1 MGKPTGFMEYQRK
14 TGNTVAP
21 LERIK
26 NFKEFH
32 LQLPKKEQQMQ
43 AARCMACGVPFCQ
56 AGTMIAGMASGCPLQ
71 NLVPEWNDLV
81 YLGNYEQAYRRLTKT
96 NCFPE
101 FTSRVCPALCEA
113 ACTCNVNGDPV
124 CTKENERA
132 IIENAWATG
141 LITPQPPKVR
151 TGKRVAVVGSGPSGL
166 AAAMQLNRR
175 GHSVTVFERRD
186 RVGGLLRYGIP
197 NMKLDKSVIDRRV
210 DLMKAEGIEFVTNA
224 DIGKD
229 VKADKL
235 LKEFDRVLLCCGA
248 AAAGCLLTP
257 WILRA
262 TAVPSSIFE
271 ITGVYLRIT
280 FLGAPFT
287 FFYNALA
294 AGLKSVG
301 DSKTPLYFLIL
312 TSALNIG
319 LDLLFI
325 VPFKMGILG
334 AALATDISQA
344 ISGVVSFGFLCR
356 KFEVLHMQK
365 GELAFS
371 KRACIRLMGIGV
383 PMGLQCSITAIGSVI
398 MQWAVNVLGSTA
410 VAAVTAAGKTQSLLT
425 VPMESVGT
433 AMATYAGQNLGASRM
448 DRVRQGVNSAML
460 IILIYGVASAFVL
473 HFTDVQIMGLF
484 LDTAKEVDIVAMGRE
499 YLFWNSVFFV
509 PLGALIVWRYSI
521 QGLGFS
527 SLAMLA
533 GVAEMVARTAVA
545 IVLVPILGYFGAEL
559 SNPAAWIAACL
570 FLYPAYRWTCRQLD
584 NRLLTARL
592 HIQGDHAETV
602 L

>member
-1 MGKPTGFMEYQRK
+1 MHVYNRVGKIMTKDLTSGSPLKVILLFSLPLVLGNLFQQFYALADTIIVGRFCGVSALASVGATGSVNYLILGFVIGVCNGFAIPIAQLFGARDYKDLRRHVANAAWLCMAASVVL
-14 TGNTVAP
+14 TISTVA
-21 LERIK
+21 
-26 NFKEFH
+26 
-32 LQLPKKEQQMQ
+32 
-43 AARCMACGVPFCQ
+43 
-56 AGTMIAGMASGCPLQ
+56 
-71 NLVPEWNDLV
+71 
-81 YLGNYEQAYRRLTKT
+81 LTR
-96 NCFPE
+96 PM
-101 FTSRVCPALCEA
+101 
-113 ACTCNVNGDPV
+113 
-124 CTKENERA
+124 
-132 IIENAWATG
+132 
-141 LITPQPPKVR
+141 
-151 TGKRVAVVGSGPSGL
+151 
-166 AAAMQLNRR
+166 MQLMQTPDDIID
-175 GHSVTVFERRD
+175 GAVIYIGWIFA
-186 RVGGLLRYGIP
+186 GIP
-197 NMKLDKSVIDRRV
+197 FIFLYNMV
-210 DLMKAEGIEFVTNA
+210 
-224 DIGKD
+224 
-229 VKADKL
+229 
-235 LKEFDRVLLCCGA
+235 A
-248 AAAGCLLTP
+248 A
-257 WILRA
+257 IMRA
-262 TAVPSSIFE
+262 
-271 ITGVYLRIT
+271 L
-280 FLGAPFT
+280 
-287 FFYNALA
+287 
-294 AGLKSVG
+294 G

-325 VPFKMGILG
+325 VPFHFGVLG
-334 AALATDISQA
+334 AALATDISQV
-344 ISGVVSFGFLCR
+344 ISGVLSFIYLRR
-356 KFEVLHMQK
+356 KFDVLKMEK
-365 GELAFS
+365 DDLAFS
-371 KRACIRLMGIGV
+371 KKASIRLLGIGV

-410 VAAVTAAGKTQSLLT
+410 VAAVTAAGKTQGLLT

-584 NRLLTARL
+584 NRLLAAKL

>member
-1 MGKPTGFMEYQRK
+1 MTKDLTSGSPLKVILLFSLPLVLGNLFQQFYALADTIIVGRFCGVSALASVGATGSVNYLILGFVIGVCNGFAIPIAQLFGARDYKDLRRHVANAAWLCMAASVVL
-14 TGNTVAP
+14 TISTVA
-21 LERIK
+21 
-26 NFKEFH
+26 
-32 LQLPKKEQQMQ
+32 
-43 AARCMACGVPFCQ
+43 
-56 AGTMIAGMASGCPLQ
+56 
-71 NLVPEWNDLV
+71 
-81 YLGNYEQAYRRLTKT
+81 LTR
-96 NCFPE
+96 PM
-101 FTSRVCPALCEA
+101 
-113 ACTCNVNGDPV
+113 
-124 CTKENERA
+124 
-132 IIENAWATG
+132 
-141 LITPQPPKVR
+141 
-151 TGKRVAVVGSGPSGL
+151 
-166 AAAMQLNRR
+166 MQLMQTPDDIID
-175 GHSVTVFERRD
+175 GAVIYIGWIFA
-186 RVGGLLRYGIP
+186 GIP
-197 NMKLDKSVIDRRV
+197 FIFLYNMV
-210 DLMKAEGIEFVTNA
+210 
-224 DIGKD
+224 
-229 VKADKL
+229 
-235 LKEFDRVLLCCGA
+235 A
-248 AAAGCLLTP
+248 A
-257 WILRA
+257 I
-262 TAVPSSIFE
+262 
-271 ITGVYLRIT
+271 
-280 FLGAPFT
+280 
-287 FFYNALA
+287 
-294 AGLKSVG
+294 
-301 DSKTPLYFLIL
+301 KTPLYFLIL

-325 VPFKMGILG
+325 VPFHFGVLG
-334 AALATDISQA
+334 AALATDISQV
-344 ISGVVSFGFLCR
+344 ISGVLSFIYLRR
-356 KFEVLHMQK
+356 KFDVLKMEK
-365 GELAFS
+365 DDLAFS
-371 KRACIRLMGIGV
+371 KKASIRLLGIGV

-410 VAAVTAAGKTQSLLT
+410 VAAVTAAGKTQGLLT

-584 NRLLTARL
+584 NRLLAARL

>member
-1 MGKPTGFMEYQRK
+1 MTKDLTSGSPLKVILLFSLPLVLGNLFQQFYALADTIIVGRFCGVSALASVGATGSVNYLILGFVIGVCNGFAIPIAQLFGARDYSDLRRHVANAAWLCIAASVVL
-14 TGNTVAP
+14 TISTVA
-21 LERIK
+21 
-26 NFKEFH
+26 
-32 LQLPKKEQQMQ
+32 
-43 AARCMACGVPFCQ
+43 
-56 AGTMIAGMASGCPLQ
+56 
-71 NLVPEWNDLV
+71 
-81 YLGNYEQAYRRLTKT
+81 LTR
-96 NCFPE
+96 PM
-101 FTSRVCPALCEA
+101 
-113 ACTCNVNGDPV
+113 
-124 CTKENERA
+124 
-132 IIENAWATG
+132 
-141 LITPQPPKVR
+141 
-151 TGKRVAVVGSGPSGL
+151 
-166 AAAMQLNRR
+166 MQLMQTPDDIID
-175 GHSVTVFERRD
+175 GAVIYIGWIFA
-186 RVGGLLRYGIP
+186 GIP
-197 NMKLDKSVIDRRV
+197 FIFLYNMV
-210 DLMKAEGIEFVTNA
+210 
-224 DIGKD
+224 
-229 VKADKL
+229 
-235 LKEFDRVLLCCGA
+235 A
-248 AAAGCLLTP
+248 A
-257 WILRA
+257 IMRA
-262 TAVPSSIFE
+262 
-271 ITGVYLRIT
+271 L
-280 FLGAPFT
+280 
-287 FFYNALA
+287 
-294 AGLKSVG
+294 G

-325 VPFKMGILG
+325 IPFQMGVLG
-334 AALATDISQA
+334 AALATDISQV
-344 ISGVVSFGFLCR
+344 ISGVLSFIYLSR
-356 KFEVLHMQK
+356 KFDVLKMQK
-365 GELAFS
+365 PDFAYS
-371 KRACIRLMGIGV
+371 KKACARLLGIGI

-410 VAAVTAAGKTQSLLT
+410 VAAVTAAGKTQGLLT

-473 HFTDVQIMGLF
+473 HFTDVQIMSLF

-509 PLGALIVWRYSI
+509 PLGALIIWRYTI

>member
-1 MGKPTGFMEYQRK
+1 MEETKHIKISDYNYPLPDERIAKFPLPVRDQSKLLVYRHGEVSETRFTSLPDYLEAGELMIFNNTKVIQARLHFRKETGALIEIFCLEPIQPNDYVLNFQQTSHAAWLCM
-14 TGNTVAP
+14 TASVVLTISTVA
-21 LERIK
+21 
-26 NFKEFH
+26 
-32 LQLPKKEQQMQ
+32 
-43 AARCMACGVPFCQ
+43 
-56 AGTMIAGMASGCPLQ
+56 
-71 NLVPEWNDLV
+71 
-81 YLGNYEQAYRRLTKT
+81 LTR
-96 NCFPE
+96 PM
-101 FTSRVCPALCEA
+101 
-113 ACTCNVNGDPV
+113 
-124 CTKENERA
+124 
-132 IIENAWATG
+132 
-141 LITPQPPKVR
+141 
-151 TGKRVAVVGSGPSGL
+151 
-166 AAAMQLNRR
+166 MQLMQTPDDIID
-175 GHSVTVFERRD
+175 GAVIYIGWIFA
-186 RVGGLLRYGIP
+186 GIP
-197 NMKLDKSVIDRRV
+197 FIFLYNMV
-210 DLMKAEGIEFVTNA
+210 
-224 DIGKD
+224 
-229 VKADKL
+229 
-235 LKEFDRVLLCCGA
+235 A
-248 AAAGCLLTP
+248 A
-257 WILRA
+257 IMRA
-262 TAVPSSIFE
+262 
-271 ITGVYLRIT
+271 L
-280 FLGAPFT
+280 
-287 FFYNALA
+287 
-294 AGLKSVG
+294 G

-325 VPFKMGILG
+325 VPFHFGVLG
-334 AALATDISQA
+334 AALATDISQV
-344 ISGVVSFGFLCR
+344 ISGVLSFIYLRR
-356 KFEVLHMQK
+356 KFDVLKMEK
-365 GELAFS
+365 DDLAFS
-371 KRACIRLMGIGV
+371 KKASIRLLGIGV

-410 VAAVTAAGKTQSLLT
+410 VAAVTAAGKTQGLLT

-433 AMATYAGQNLGASRM
+433 AMATYTGQNLGASRM

-473 HFTDVQIMGLF
+473 HFTDVQLMGLF

-584 NRLLTARL
+584 NRLLAARL

>member
-1 MGKPTGFMEYQRK
+1 MQKSEVKDLTVGSPMKLILSFAVPMLLGFLFQQFYNMVDTIIVGKCLGVSSLAAVGSTGSINFMIIGFCTGACSGFAIPVAQKFGAGDYTGMRK
-14 TGNTVAP
+14 FVA
-21 LERIK
+21 
-26 NFKEFH
+26 N
-32 LQLPKKEQQMQ
+32 
-43 AARCMACGVPFCQ
+43 
-56 AGTMIAGMASGCPLQ
+56 AGWLSA
-71 NLVPEWNDLV
+71 V
-81 YLGNYEQAYRRLTKT
+81 
-96 NCFPE
+96 F
-101 FTSRVCPALCEA
+101 
-113 ACTCNVNGDPV
+113 
-124 CTKENERA
+124 
-132 IIENAWATG
+132 
-141 LITPQPPKVR
+141 
-151 TGKRVAVVGSGPSGL
+151 AVV
-166 AAAMQLNRR
+166 MTTI
-175 GHSVTVFERRD
+175 V
-186 RVGGLLRYGIP
+186 GLLCMNILQWMNTPEDIIQGAYDYIFVIFLGIP
-197 NMKLDKSVIDRRV
+197 VTYLYNML
-210 DLMKAEGIEFVTNA
+210 AGI
-224 DIGKD
+224 IRS
-229 VKADKL
+229 L
-235 LKEFDRVLLCCGA
+235 
-248 AAAGCLLTP
+248 
-257 WILRA
+257 
-262 TAVPSSIFE
+262 
-271 ITGVYLRIT
+271 
-280 FLGAPFT
+280 
-287 FFYNALA
+287 
-294 AGLKSVG
+294 G

-325 VPFKMGILG
+325 VPFHFGVLG
-334 AALATDISQA
+334 AALATDISQV
-344 ISGVVSFGFLCR
+344 ISGLLRFIYLRR
-356 KFEVLHMQK
+356 KFDVLKMEK
-365 GELAFS
+365 DDLAFS
-371 KRACIRLMGIGV
+371 KKASIHLLGIGV

-410 VAAVTAAGKTQSLLT
+410 VAAVTAAGKTQGLLT
-425 VPMESVGT
+425 IPMESVGT

-584 NRLLTARL
+584 NRLLAARL

>member
-1 MGKPTGFMEYQRK
+1 MHVYNRVGKIMTKDLTSGSPLKVILLFSLPLVLGNLFQQFYALADTIIVGRFCGVSALASVGATGSVNYLILGFVIGVCNGFAIPIAQLFGARDYKDLRRHVANAAWLCMAASVVL
-14 TGNTVAP
+14 TISTVA
-21 LERIK
+21 
-26 NFKEFH
+26 
-32 LQLPKKEQQMQ
+32 
-43 AARCMACGVPFCQ
+43 
-56 AGTMIAGMASGCPLQ
+56 
-71 NLVPEWNDLV
+71 
-81 YLGNYEQAYRRLTKT
+81 LTR
-96 NCFPE
+96 PM
-101 FTSRVCPALCEA
+101 
-113 ACTCNVNGDPV
+113 
-124 CTKENERA
+124 
-132 IIENAWATG
+132 
-141 LITPQPPKVR
+141 
-151 TGKRVAVVGSGPSGL
+151 
-166 AAAMQLNRR
+166 MQLMQTPDDIID
-175 GHSVTVFERRD
+175 GAVIYIGWIFA
-186 RVGGLLRYGIP
+186 GIP
-197 NMKLDKSVIDRRV
+197 FIFLYNMV
-210 DLMKAEGIEFVTNA
+210 
-224 DIGKD
+224 
-229 VKADKL
+229 
-235 LKEFDRVLLCCGA
+235 A
-248 AAAGCLLTP
+248 A
-257 WILRA
+257 IMRA
-262 TAVPSSIFE
+262 
-271 ITGVYLRIT
+271 L
-280 FLGAPFT
+280 
-287 FFYNALA
+287 
-294 AGLKSVG
+294 G

-325 VPFKMGILG
+325 VPFHFGVLG
-334 AALATDISQA
+334 AALATDISQV
-344 ISGVVSFGFLCR
+344 ISGVLSFIYLRR
-356 KFEVLHMQK
+356 KFDVLKMEK
-365 GELAFS
+365 DDLAFS
-371 KRACIRLMGIGV
+371 KKASIRLLGIGV

-410 VAAVTAAGKTQSLLT
+410 VAAVTAAGKTQGLLT
-425 VPMESVGT
+425 IPMESVGT

-584 NRLLTARL
+584 NRLLAARL

>member
-1 MGKPTGFMEYQRK
+1 MSKKQYNEEDFSGISDMLEGKHHVIPIVSNEDEEEAENTEVPDTLPILTLRSSVLFPGSMLGVEAASIFAIFTSQAWNMAFSFTRSLTSEPTELDEAARSLQLTRWQRFWTLDVPNAMIPLLWNCMMSVGGGWFFLTASEMISVNNRTYALPGIGSFVAQAAAEENLAAICWAIVTMVLVVLLIDVLLWKPLTAWAEKFRITQSESAVRK
-14 TGNTVAP
+14 TSVVLTISTVA
-21 LERIK
+21 
-26 NFKEFH
+26 
-32 LQLPKKEQQMQ
+32 
-43 AARCMACGVPFCQ
+43 
-56 AGTMIAGMASGCPLQ
+56 
-71 NLVPEWNDLV
+71 
-81 YLGNYEQAYRRLTKT
+81 LTR
-96 NCFPE
+96 PM
-101 FTSRVCPALCEA
+101 
-113 ACTCNVNGDPV
+113 
-124 CTKENERA
+124 
-132 IIENAWATG
+132 
-141 LITPQPPKVR
+141 
-151 TGKRVAVVGSGPSGL
+151 
-166 AAAMQLNRR
+166 MQLMQTPDDIID
-175 GHSVTVFERRD
+175 GAVIYIGWIFA
-186 RVGGLLRYGIP
+186 GIP
-197 NMKLDKSVIDRRV
+197 FIFLYNMV
-210 DLMKAEGIEFVTNA
+210 
-224 DIGKD
+224 
-229 VKADKL
+229 
-235 LKEFDRVLLCCGA
+235 A
-248 AAAGCLLTP
+248 A
-257 WILRA
+257 IMRA
-262 TAVPSSIFE
+262 
-271 ITGVYLRIT
+271 L
-280 FLGAPFT
+280 
-287 FFYNALA
+287 
-294 AGLKSVG
+294 G

-325 VPFKMGILG
+325 VPFHFGVLG
-334 AALATDISQA
+334 AALATDISQV
-344 ISGVVSFGFLCR
+344 ISGVLSFIYLRR
-356 KFEVLHMQK
+356 KFDVLKMEK
-365 GELAFS
+365 DDLAFS
-371 KRACIRLMGIGV
+371 KKASIRLLGIGV

-410 VAAVTAAGKTQSLLT
+410 VAAVTAAGKTQGLLT

-584 NRLLTARL
+584 NRLLAARL

>member
-1 MGKPTGFMEYQRK
+1 MTKDLTSGSPLKVILLFSLPLVLGNLFQQFYALADTIIVGRFCGVSALASVGATGSVNYLILGFVIGVCNGFAIPIAQLFGARDYSDLRRHVANAAWLCIAGSVVL
-14 TGNTVAP
+14 TISTVA
-21 LERIK
+21 
-26 NFKEFH
+26 
-32 LQLPKKEQQMQ
+32 
-43 AARCMACGVPFCQ
+43 
-56 AGTMIAGMASGCPLQ
+56 
-71 NLVPEWNDLV
+71 
-81 YLGNYEQAYRRLTKT
+81 LTR
-96 NCFPE
+96 PM
-101 FTSRVCPALCEA
+101 
-113 ACTCNVNGDPV
+113 
-124 CTKENERA
+124 
-132 IIENAWATG
+132 
-141 LITPQPPKVR
+141 
-151 TGKRVAVVGSGPSGL
+151 
-166 AAAMQLNRR
+166 MQLMQTPDDIID
-175 GHSVTVFERRD
+175 GAVIYIGWIFA
-186 RVGGLLRYGIP
+186 GIP
-197 NMKLDKSVIDRRV
+197 FIFLYNMV
-210 DLMKAEGIEFVTNA
+210 
-224 DIGKD
+224 
-229 VKADKL
+229 
-235 LKEFDRVLLCCGA
+235 A
-248 AAAGCLLTP
+248 A
-257 WILRA
+257 IMRA
-262 TAVPSSIFE
+262 
-271 ITGVYLRIT
+271 L
-280 FLGAPFT
+280 
-287 FFYNALA
+287 
-294 AGLKSVG
+294 G

-325 VPFKMGILG
+325 VPFHFGVLG
-334 AALATDISQA
+334 AALATDISQV
-344 ISGVVSFGFLCR
+344 ISGVLSFIYLRR
-356 KFEVLHMQK
+356 KFDVLKMEK
-365 GELAFS
+365 DDLAFS
-371 KRACIRLMGIGV
+371 KKASIRLLGIGV

-410 VAAVTAAGKTQSLLT
+410 VAAVTAAGKTQGLLT

-473 HFTDVQIMGLF
+473 HFTDVQIMSLF

-584 NRLLTARL
+584 SRLLTARL

>member
-1 MGKPTGFMEYQRK
+1 MTKDLTSGSPLKVILLFSLPLVLGNLFQQFYALADTIIVGRFCGVSALASVGATGSVNYLILGFVIGVCNGFAIPIAQLFGARDYSDLRRHVANAAWLCIAGSVVL
-14 TGNTVAP
+14 TIGTVA
-21 LERIK
+21 
-26 NFKEFH
+26 
-32 LQLPKKEQQMQ
+32 
-43 AARCMACGVPFCQ
+43 
-56 AGTMIAGMASGCPLQ
+56 
-71 NLVPEWNDLV
+71 
-81 YLGNYEQAYRRLTKT
+81 LTR
-96 NCFPE
+96 PM
-101 FTSRVCPALCEA
+101 
-113 ACTCNVNGDPV
+113 
-124 CTKENERA
+124 
-132 IIENAWATG
+132 
-141 LITPQPPKVR
+141 
-151 TGKRVAVVGSGPSGL
+151 
-166 AAAMQLNRR
+166 MQLMQTPDDIID
-175 GHSVTVFERRD
+175 GAVIYIGWIFA
-186 RVGGLLRYGIP
+186 GIP
-197 NMKLDKSVIDRRV
+197 FIFLYNMV
-210 DLMKAEGIEFVTNA
+210 
-224 DIGKD
+224 
-229 VKADKL
+229 
-235 LKEFDRVLLCCGA
+235 A
-248 AAAGCLLTP
+248 A
-257 WILRA
+257 IMRA
-262 TAVPSSIFE
+262 
-271 ITGVYLRIT
+271 L
-280 FLGAPFT
+280 
-287 FFYNALA
+287 
-294 AGLKSVG
+294 G

-325 VPFKMGILG
+325 IPFQMGVLG
-334 AALATDISQA
+334 AALATDISQV
-344 ISGVVSFGFLCR
+344 ISGVLSFIYLSR
-356 KFEVLHMQK
+356 KFDVLKMQK
-365 GELAFS
+365 SDFAYS
-371 KRACIRLMGIGV
+371 KKASIRLLGIGV

-460 IILIYGVASAFVL
+460 IILVYGVGSALIL
-473 HFTDVQIMGLF
+473 HFTDVQIMSLF

-545 IVLVPILGYFGAEL
+545 IVLVPVLGYFGAEL

-584 NRLLTARL
+584 NRLLAARL
-592 HIQGDHAETV
+592 HIRGDHAETV

>member
-1 MGKPTGFMEYQRK
+1 MTKDLTSGSPLKVILLFSLPLVLGNLFQQFYALADTIIVGRFCGVSALASVGATGSVNYLILGFVIGVCNGFAIPIAQLFGARDYSDLRRHVANAAWLCIAGSVVL
-14 TGNTVAP
+14 TISTVA
-21 LERIK
+21 
-26 NFKEFH
+26 
-32 LQLPKKEQQMQ
+32 
-43 AARCMACGVPFCQ
+43 
-56 AGTMIAGMASGCPLQ
+56 
-71 NLVPEWNDLV
+71 
-81 YLGNYEQAYRRLTKT
+81 LTR
-96 NCFPE
+96 PM
-101 FTSRVCPALCEA
+101 
-113 ACTCNVNGDPV
+113 
-124 CTKENERA
+124 
-132 IIENAWATG
+132 
-141 LITPQPPKVR
+141 
-151 TGKRVAVVGSGPSGL
+151 
-166 AAAMQLNRR
+166 MQLMQTPDDIID
-175 GHSVTVFERRD
+175 GAVIYIGWIFA
-186 RVGGLLRYGIP
+186 GIP
-197 NMKLDKSVIDRRV
+197 FIFLYNMV
-210 DLMKAEGIEFVTNA
+210 
-224 DIGKD
+224 
-229 VKADKL
+229 
-235 LKEFDRVLLCCGA
+235 A
-248 AAAGCLLTP
+248 A
-257 WILRA
+257 IMRA
-262 TAVPSSIFE
+262 
-271 ITGVYLRIT
+271 L
-280 FLGAPFT
+280 
-287 FFYNALA
+287 
-294 AGLKSVG
+294 G

-325 VPFKMGILG
+325 VPFHFGVLG
-334 AALATDISQA
+334 AALATDISQV
-344 ISGVVSFGFLCR
+344 ISGVLSFIYLRR
-356 KFEVLHMQK
+356 KFDVLKMEK
-365 GELAFS
+365 DDLVFS
-371 KRACIRLMGIGV
+371 KKASIRLLGIGV

-584 NRLLTARL
+584 NRLLAARL